1 MKIIGFTGP
10 IGSGKTQ
17 AARILQT
24 RGYRYF
30 SLSDQVVAQWTAE
43 NPGKQITRE
52 DKQNMGDRMRK
63 EHGVGYWAGQTA
75 DIVEGTL
82 KTEGDF
88 DVVIDAIFNPGEIDE
103 LRKRFSSILI
113 LGVNAGWEVREER
126 VIARAKKSDP
136 TTDIRKLREALR
148 RDMGINQ
155 PLEGQQIGKCLEMVD
170 DTIDNNTNQLG
181 DLEGKLNSTL
191 IRLGIEGVNNFAAR
205 K

>member
-1 MKIIGFTGP
+1 
-10 IGSGKTQ
+10 
-17 AARILQT
+17 
-24 RGYRYF
+24 
-30 SLSDQVVAQWTAE
+30 
-43 NPGKQITRE
+43 
-52 DKQNMGDRMRK
+52 MGDRMRK

>member
-17 AARILQT
+17 AAHILQT

-52 DKQNMGDRMRK
+52 DKQNMGDRMRR

-75 DIVEGTL
+75 DIVEGAI

-103 LRKRFSSILI
+103 LRKRFSSIFI

-126 VIARAKKSDP
+126 VITRAKKSDP

-148 RDMGINQ
+148 RDMGISQ
-155 PLEGQQIGKCLEMVD
+155 PLEGQQVGLCLEIANDIV
-170 DTIDNNTNQLG
+170 DNNTNQLK
-181 DLEGKLNSTL
+181 DLEGKLDLTL